1 MQQRSCLHTKVCTRT
16 LGEPLSPFPA
26 RQLALN
32 GGEYHVAR
40 SAVALNRVPTETVIE
55 VVGDVVYV

>member
-16 LGEPLSPFPA
+16 LGEPLSPLPP

-32 GGEYHVAR
+32 GSGHYVGY
-40 SAVALNRVPTETVIE
+40 SLVALKRVPAQALMK